1 LAINHST
8 ALATVLKDGTPWEDF
23 QMTNLRSIGPV
34 MLVGA
39 GKMGVALARG
49 WLDSGLP
56 PSNLVVVDPAPGDA
70 ALALAEDYELEIYG
84 EASGLKPN
92 VLVLAVK
99 PQIIF
104 AVMDGLKA
112 VVGPQTLVVSIAAG
126 ISIATISQGLQTGRV
141 VRTMPN
147 TPAQVGRGMTGA
159 VAGPEVGTED
169 RARVDALL
177 SAAGQVAW
185 FDAEGDLDAVTAVS
199 GSGPAYVFNLVEA
212 LAAAGVA
219 QGLSETVAMQLAR
232 QTVIGSAAL
241 MEADPAPAGVLRQNV
256 TSPNGT
262 TAAALAVLMADDG
275 LTPLVGRAVDAAR
288 RRSEELGRG

>member
-1 LAINHST
+1 
-8 ALATVLKDGTPWEDF
+8 
-23 QMTNLRSIGPV
+23 MTNLRGLGPV

-39 GKMGVALARG
+39 GKMGMALARG
-49 WLDSGLP
+49 WLDAGLP
-56 PSNLVVVDPAPGDA
+56 ASNLVLVDPAPSA
-70 ALALAEDYELEIYG
+70 ATQEFALDYGLVVHG
-84 EASGLKPN
+84 EAAGLEPN

-99 PQIIF
+99 PQIIG
-104 AVMDGLKA
+104 AVMEGLKP
-112 VVGPQTLVVSIAAG
+112 VIGPQTLVLSIAAG
-126 ISIATISQGLQTGRV
+126 ISIEKLSAGLDTARV

-147 TPAQVGRGMTGA
+147 TPAQIGKGITGA
-159 VAGPEVGTED
+159 VAGADIGPED
-169 RARVDALL
+169 REAVDALL

-219 QGLSETVAMQLAR
+219 QGLDAAVAMQLAR
-232 QTVIGSAAL
+232 QTVVGSAAL
-241 MEADPAPAGVLRQNV
+241 LEADAAPASVLRQNV

-275 LTPLVGRAVDAAR
+275 LTPLIGRTVEAAR
-288 RRSEELGRG
+288 KRSEELGRG

>member
-1 LAINHST
+1 
-8 ALATVLKDGTPWEDF
+8 
-23 QMTNLRSIGPV
+23 MTNLRSIGPV

-39 GKMGVALARG
+39 GKMGMALARG
-49 WLDSGLP
+49 WLDAGLP
-56 PSNLVVVDPAPGDA
+56 ANNLVLVDPSPGEA
-70 ALALAEDYELEIYG
+70 AKDLADDYDLTIHAQ
-84 EASGLKPN
+84 ASGLEPN

-99 PQIIF
+99 PQIID
-104 AVMDGLKA
+104 AVMEGLKP
-112 VVGPQTLVVSIAAG
+112 VVGPQTLVLSIAAG
-126 ISIATISQGLQTGRV
+126 ISIERLSAGLDTARV

-147 TPAQVGRGMTGA
+147 TPAQISKGVTGA
-159 VAGPEVGTED
+159 VAGGDIGEAD
-169 RARVDALL
+169 RAVVDALL

-219 QGLSETVAMQLAR
+219 QGLSEATAMQLAR

-241 MEADPAPAGVLRQNV
+241 MAADPAPASVLRQNV

-275 LTPLVGRAVDAAR
+275 LTPLMERAVEAAR
-288 RRSEELGRG
+288 KRSEELGRG